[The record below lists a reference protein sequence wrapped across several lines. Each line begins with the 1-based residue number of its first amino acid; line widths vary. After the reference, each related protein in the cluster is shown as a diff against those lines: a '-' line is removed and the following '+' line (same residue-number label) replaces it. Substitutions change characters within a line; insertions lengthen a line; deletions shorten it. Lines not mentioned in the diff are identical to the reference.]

1 MWLKRTIL
9 YKYFYLKQLEQF
21 FQLLKWDAHYFNK
34 ENYRK
39 FKASL
44 FMKGKISLIG
54 FKVLEIFL
62 ARFYYSK
69 EYCILVILKP
79 LCELTLQ

>member
-1 MWLKRTIL
+1 
-9 YKYFYLKQLEQF
+9 
-21 FQLLKWDAHYFNK
+21 
-34 ENYRK
+34 
-39 FKASL
+39 
-44 FMKGKISLIG
+44 MKGKISLIG

-79 LCELTLQ
+79 LCELTLQKADWI